1 MIFIDRL
8 KRLIC
13 SFEYRISCR
22 NSDSFIAYCRKKGL
36 KIGNG
41 VKIPAPKTVSLDFSR
56 PSLIEIGD
64 NVRINKYMTIMSHD
78 FASLVFLNKY
88 NEFINSSGK
97 IKIGNNVYFGHHCA
111 VLKGVTIGDNC
122 IIGFGSTVMHDIP
135 ANSVAVGTPAKVIC
149 SIDKYLEKRKQ
160 IALSEAFEYAQS
172 IFERNNRLPVPE
184 DFNEEFIYFVDSTNI
199 EQFPM
204 IPIRKQLGKSYSSWI
219 LNHKA
224 MFSGFKEFLMAAG
237 INTKDER

>member
-1 MIFIDRL
+1 MNLIGRI
-8 KRLIC
+8 KRLLSNID
-13 SFEYRISCR
+13 YRISCR
-22 NSDSFIAYCRKKGL
+22 NSDSFIAYCRKKGI

-64 NVRINKYMTIMSHD
+64 NVRINKHMTIMSHD

-97 IKIGNNVYFGHHCA
+97 IIIGNNVYFGHHSS

-149 SIDKYLEKRKQ
+149 SIDKYMEKRKQ
-160 IALSEAFEYAQS
+160 VALFEAFEYAQS
-172 IFERNNRLPVPE
+172 IYTREKRLPVPA
-184 DFNEEFIYFVDSTNI
+184 DFREEFIYFVDASNI
-199 EQFPM
+199 DQYPM
-204 IPIRKQLGKSYSSWI
+204 IPIRSQLGKSYDIW
-219 LNHKA
+219 LKEHKA
-224 MFSGFKEFLMAAG
+224 IFPSFEDFLKAAG
-237 INTKDER
+237 L